1 MRNALSWHQ
10 MPTRGSG
17 RVLPVSLVPAEGRMQ
32 IKNIN
37 KRGGVLFFSKG
48 IKKKAPDAGTKCPL
62 VGLAGLSSPRHWCQL
77 QAANK
82 QLCVALKPNSYHQG
96 ND

>member
-1 MRNALSWHQ
+1 MRNASSWHQ

-17 RVLPVSLVPAEGRMQ
+17 RVLPVSLVPAEGRMR
-32 IKNIN
+32 IRNNN
-37 KRGGVLFFSKG
+37 KKGGVLFLSKG
-48 IKKKAPDAGTKCPL
+48 IKKKAPDAGAKCPL

>member
-1 MRNALSWHQ
+1 MGDLLILTTSMELLYSKDVQIAPTESGAGTHLS
-10 MPTRGSG
+10 
-17 RVLPVSLVPAEGRMQ
+17 L
-32 IKNIN
+32 

>member
-1 MRNALSWHQ
+1 M
-10 MPTRGSG
+10 
-17 RVLPVSLVPAEGRMQ
+17 
-32 IKNIN
+32 
-37 KRGGVLFFSKG
+37 FFSKG